1 MKFISLLVVFVV
13 ISCIYQNVD
22 SNLIECRTESHEVV
36 ISSFDGR
43 GPKNSNIFFC
53 KDDKVI
59 RTYTKCHVNYIKLP
73 VDKIKR
79 SFPSVR
85 IINWTCTGECYVLQS
100 TDEITV
106 QGCTEGK
113 FINFLKNFLYKLL
126 LSSNPVSIQFTVEFI
141 KKSTI
146 NLSEARR

>member
-1 MKFISLLVVFVV
+1 MKFISLLVIFVV

-22 SNLIECRTESHEVV
+22 SNLLECRTEGREVV
-36 ISSFDGR
+36 ISNFDGC
-43 GPKNSNIFFC
+43 GPKSSNIFFC

-59 RTYTKCHVNYIKLP
+59 RTYTKCHVNYVKLP
-73 VDKIKR
+73 VDKIMI

-85 IINWTCTGECYVLQS
+85 IINWACTGECYVLRS

-113 FINFLKNFLYKLL
+113 FIKFLKIFYIKNLL
-126 LSSNPVSIQFTVEFI
+126 RGRYYPVHSCIH
-141 KKSTI
+141 
-146 NLSEARR
+146 